1 MRLSYYF
8 SDWRVR
14 PFGRLM
20 GRQSDVGKVSTS
32 ADLFCDNVGNIL
44 IQSES
49 IGLPIPRTAFTTQSA
64 FRCRMAAVSHFLV
77 KQRSCSY
84 WCPLIHALVG
94 VNDLPSCNGQ
104 S

>member
-49 IGLPIPRTAFTTQSA
+49 IGLPIPRTASTTQSA
-64 FRCRMAAVSHFLV
+64 FRCRVAAVSHLLV
-77 KQRSCSY
+77 K
-84 WCPLIHALVG
+84 
-94 VNDLPSCNGQ
+94 
-104 S
+104 